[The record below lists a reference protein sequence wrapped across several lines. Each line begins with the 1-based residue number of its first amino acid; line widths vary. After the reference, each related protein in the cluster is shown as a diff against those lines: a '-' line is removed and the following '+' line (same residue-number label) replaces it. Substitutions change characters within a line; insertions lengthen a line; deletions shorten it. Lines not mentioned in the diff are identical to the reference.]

1 MRNTSIKIVMQN
13 KSNSEGLYPIALRIT
28 KNRKKKEIG
37 LGFRCYSDEFENDR
51 FTKKHKLHK
60 KRNLILSEQV
70 LKALSIIDNFE
81 ANKINFTLEEF
92 ENRFVGKTKEDVL
105 VFDFF
110 EEIINDKVKSGKTG
124 NARVYKDT
132 KTSLFK
138 FANNRVLRFN
148 DISVTFLEKYE
159 VHLRENNNN
168 DGGIAV
174 KMRQIRALYNDA
186 LNRGIAKEEFYP
198 FKKYKISKLKGKT
211 AKRALTIDEVKKF
224 LKINIVEY
232 PHLQNSF
239 NYFIFSYYCRGM
251 NFIDLMKLKWSN
263 IQGENIFYTRSKT
276 NRQFVIKILEPV
288 SKVLNYYKSL
298 KTNSQYV
305 FPIVVNENMTPIQL
319 ENRKLKTLKKFN
331 KDLKELSKI
340 AGIESNVTSYVIRHS
355 YATNMKFLGVS
366 SDIISQSMGHS
377 NVEITQSYLKEFEN
391 DILDNENE
399 KLLSL

>member
-1 MRNTSIKIVMQN
+1 MRNTSIKIVLQN
-13 KSNSEGLYPIALRIT
+13 KPNNEGLFSVALRIT

-37 LGFRCYSDEFENDR
+37 LGFRCNQEEFENER
-51 FTKKHKLHK
+51 FTKKHKLYK

-70 LKALSIIDNFE
+70 LKALSIIDDFE
-81 ANKINFTLEEF
+81 ANKINFTLIEF
-92 ENRFVGKTKEDVL
+92 ENKFIGKTKDDVL

-110 EEIINDKVKSGKTG
+110 DEIINDEIKSGKTG
-124 NARVYKDT
+124 NARVYTDT
-132 KTSLFK
+132 KNSLLK
-138 FANNRVLRFN
+138 FFDNRNLRFN
-148 DISVTFLEKYE
+148 NITVTFLEKYE
-159 VHLRENNNN
+159 VHLRERGNN

-174 KMRQIRALYNDA
+174 KIRQLRALYNDA

-198 FKKYKISKLKGKT
+198 FKKYKISKLKGKAT
-211 AKRALTIDEVKKF
+211 KRALTIDEIKKL
-224 LKINIVEY
+224 LKINISEY
-232 PHLQNSF
+232 PHLQNTF

-263 IQGENIFYTRSKT
+263 IQGKNIFYTRSKT

-288 SKVLNYYKSL
+288 NKVLTYYRRIQ
-298 KTNSQYV
+298 TNSQYV
-305 FPIVVNENMTPIQL
+305 FPIIVNENMSPIQL

-331 KDLKELSKI
+331 RDLKELAKI
-340 AGIESNVTSYVIRHS
+340 AGVESNVTSYVIRHS

-399 KLLSL
+399 KLLEL

>member
-1 MRNTSIKIVMQN
+1 MRNTSIKIVIQN
-13 KSNSEGLYPIALRIT
+13 KANNEGLYPIALRIT

-37 LGFRCYSDEFENDR
+37 LGFRCQLDEFENER

-81 ANKINFTLEEF
+81 ANKINFSLVEF
-92 ENRFVGKTKEDVL
+92 ENKFIGKTKDDVL

-110 EEIINDKVKSGKTG
+110 DEIIEEKVKSGKTG
-124 NARVYKDT
+124 NARVYTDT
-132 KTSLFK
+132 RNSLLK
-138 FANNRVLRFN
+138 YANTKNLRFH
-148 DISVTFLEKYE
+148 DVSVTFLEKYE
-159 VHLRENNNN
+159 VYLRENNNN

-174 KMRQIRALYNDA
+174 KMRQLRALYNDA
-186 LNRGIAKEEFYP
+186 LNRGIVKEEFYP
-198 FKKYKISKLKGKT
+198 FKKYKISKLKGKAT
-211 AKRALTIDEVKKF
+211 KRALTIDEVKKF
-224 LKINIVEY
+224 LKIDISKY
-232 PHLQNSF
+232 PYLQNSF

-276 NRQFVIKILEPV
+276 NKQFVIKILEPV
-288 SKVLNYYKSL
+288 KNVLTYYRGRQS
-298 KTNSQYV
+298 NSPYV
-305 FPIVVNENMTPIQL
+305 FPIVVNQNMSPIQL

-331 KDLKELSKI
+331 KDLKELAKI

-399 KLLSL
+399 KLLEL

>member
-1 MRNTSIKIVMQN
+1 MQN
-13 KSNSEGLYPIALRIT
+13 KSNSEGLFPIALRIT
-28 KNRKKKEIG
+28 KDRRKKEIG
-37 LGFRCYSDEFENDR
+37 LGFRCSIDEFENER
-51 FTKKHKLHK
+51 FTKKHPLHK
-60 KRNLILSEQV
+60 KRNLILSELV

-81 ANKINFTLEEF
+81 ANKINFSLTEF
-92 ENRFVGKTKEDVL
+92 ENKFIGKSKDDIP

-110 EEIINDKVKSGKTG
+110 DEIIEDKVKSGKTG

-132 KTSLFK
+132 KTSLSK
-138 FANNRVLRFN
+138 FANNKNLRFN
-148 DISVTFLEKYE
+148 DITVAFLEKYE
-159 VHLRENNNN
+159 VHLRENQNN

-174 KMRQIRALYNDA
+174 KMRQLRALYNDA

-224 LKINIVEY
+224 LNINIAEH
-232 PHLQNSF
+232 PHLQNAF

-263 IQGENIFYTRSKT
+263 IQGDNIFYTRSKT

-288 SKVLNYYKSL
+288 RKVLSHYKSL
-298 KTNSQYV
+298 RPDSPYV
-305 FPIVVNENMTPIQL
+305 FPLILNENITPTQL

-391 DILDNENE
+391 DILDHENE
-399 KLLSL
+399 KLLNL

>member
-1 MRNTSIKIVMQN
+1 MRNTSIKIILQN
-13 KSNSEGLYPIALRIT
+13 KPNNEGLSSVALRIT

-37 LGFRCYSDEFENDR
+37 LGFKCHLDEFENGQ

-60 KRNLILSEQV
+60 KRNLILSEQI

-81 ANKINFTLEEF
+81 ANKINFTLIEF
-92 ENRFVGKTKEDVL
+92 ENKFIGKTKDDVF

-110 EEIINDKVKSGKTG
+110 DEIINDEIKSGKTG
-124 NARVYKDT
+124 NARVYTDT
-132 KTSLFK
+132 KNSMLK
-138 FANNRVLRFN
+138 FTNTRNLRFN
-148 DISVTFLEKYE
+148 DITVTFLEKYE
-159 VHLRENNNN
+159 VHLRERGNN

-186 LNRGIAKEEFYP
+186 LNREIAKEEFYP
-198 FKKYKISKLKGKT
+198 FKKYKISKLKGKAT
-211 AKRALTIDEVKKF
+211 KRALTIDEVKKF
-224 LKINIVEY
+224 LKINISEY

-263 IQGENIFYTRSKT
+263 VQGENIFYTRSKT
-276 NRQFVIKILEPV
+276 NRQFVIKVLDPV
-288 SKVLNYYKSL
+288 SKVLDYYKNIRA
-298 KTNSQYV
+298 NSKHI
-305 FPIVVNENMTPIQL
+305 FPIVINENMTPTQL

-331 KDLKELSKI
+331 KDLKELAKI
-340 AGIESNVTSYVIRHS
+340 AEINSNITSYVIRHS

-377 NVEITQSYLKEFEN
+377 NVEITQSYLKDFEN
-391 DILDNENE
+391 DILDSENK
-399 KLLSL
+399 KLLNL

>member
-1 MRNTSIKIVMQN
+1 MQN

-37 LGFRCYSDEFENDR
+37 LGFRCYPDEFENER

-81 ANKINFTLEEF
+81 ANKINFTLLEF
-92 ENRFVGKTKEDVL
+92 ENKFIGKTKDDVL

-110 EEIINDKVKSGKTG
+110 DEIIDDKVKSGKTG

-132 KTSLFK
+132 KNSLLK
-138 FANNRVLRFN
+138 FVNNRALRFN

-159 VHLRENNNN
+159 VYLRENNNN

-174 KMRQIRALYNDA
+174 KMRQLRALYNDA

-211 AKRALTIDEVKKF
+211 AKRALTIEEVKKF
-224 LKINIVEY
+224 LKINISEY

-239 NYFIFSYYCRGM
+239 DYFIFSYYCRGM

-288 SKVLNYYKSL
+288 SKVLSYYKGL
-298 KTNSQYV
+298 KPNSQYV
-305 FPIVVNENMTPIQL
+305 FPLILNENITPTQL

-340 AGIESNVTSYVIRHS
+340 VGIESNVTSYVIRHS

>member
-1 MRNTSIKIVMQN
+1 MRNTSIKIVLQN
-13 KSNSEGLYPIALRIT
+13 KPNNEGLVSVALRIT

-37 LGFRCYSDEFENDR
+37 LGFRCHVDEFENER
-51 FTKKHKLHK
+51 FTKKHKLYK

-81 ANKINFTLEEF
+81 ANKIDFSLVEF
-92 ENRFVGKTKEDVL
+92 ENKFIGKTKDDVL

-110 EEIINDKVKSGKTG
+110 DEIIEDKVKSGKTG

-132 KTSLFK
+132 KNSLLK
-138 FANNRVLRFN
+138 FLNTKNLRFHE
-148 DISVTFLEKYE
+148 ISVTFLEKYE
-159 VHLRENNNN
+159 VHLRQNNNN

-174 KMRQIRALYNDA
+174 KMRQLRALYNDA
-186 LNRGIAKEEFYP
+186 LNRGIVKEEFYP
-198 FKKYKISKLKGKT
+198 FKKYKISKLKGKAT
-211 AKRALTIDEVKKF
+211 KRALTIDEVKKF
-224 LKINIVEY
+224 LKINISEY

-239 NYFIFSYYCRGM
+239 NYFLFSYYCRGM

-263 IQGENIFYTRSKT
+263 VQGENIFYTRSKT
-276 NRQFVIKILEPV
+276 NKQFVIKILEPV
-288 SKVLNYYKSL
+288 SKVLDYYRGL
-298 KTNSQYV
+298 QNKTPYV
-305 FPIVVNENMTPIQL
+305 FPIILNVNITPTQL

-331 KDLKELSKI
+331 KDLKELAKI
-340 AGIESNVTSYVIRHS
+340 AGIESNITSYVIRHS

-399 KLLSL
+399 KLLNL

>member
-1 MRNTSIKIVMQN
+1 MRNTSIKIVLQN
-13 KSNSEGLYPIALRIT
+13 KPNNEGLFSVALRIT

-37 LGFRCYSDEFENDR
+37 LGFRCNQEEFESER
-51 FTKKHKLHK
+51 FTKKHKLFK

-70 LKALSIIDNFE
+70 LKALSIIDDFE
-81 ANKINFTLEEF
+81 ANKINFTLTEF
-92 ENRFVGKTKEDVL
+92 EDKFIGKTKDDVL

-110 EEIINDKVKSGKTG
+110 DEIINDEIKSGKTG
-124 NARVYKDT
+124 NARVYTDT
-132 KTSLFK
+132 KKSLLK
-138 FANNRVLRFN
+138 FVDSKNLRFI
-148 DISVTFLEKYE
+148 DITVTFLEKYE
-159 VHLRENNNN
+159 VHLRERGNN

-174 KMRQIRALYNDA
+174 KMRQLRALYNDA

-198 FKKYKISKLKGKT
+198 FKKYKISRLKGKAT
-211 AKRALTIDEVKKF
+211 KRALTIDEIKKL
-224 LKINIVEY
+224 LKINISEH
-232 PHLQNSF
+232 PHLQNTF

-288 SKVLNYYKSL
+288 NKVLTYYKTIQL
-298 KTNSQYV
+298 NSQYV
-305 FPIVVNENMTPIQL
+305 FPIVVNEKMSPVQL

-331 KDLKELSKI
+331 KDLKELAKI
-340 AGIESNVTSYVIRHS
+340 AGVESNVTSYVIRHS

-377 NVEITQSYLKEFEN
+377 NVEITQSYLKDFEN

>member
-1 MRNTSIKIVMQN
+1 MQN
-13 KSNSEGLYPIALRIT
+13 KSNSEGLYPIALRVT

-37 LGFRCYSDEFENDR
+37 LGFRCYADEFENER

-70 LKALSIIDNFE
+70 LKALTIIDNFE
-81 ANKINFTLEEF
+81 ANKINFTLLEF
-92 ENRFVGKTKEDVL
+92 ESKFVGKTKDDVL

-110 EEIINDKVKSGKTG
+110 DEIINDKVKSGKTG

-132 KTSLFK
+132 KNSLLK
-138 FANNRVLRFN
+138 FANNRALRFN

-159 VHLRENNNN
+159 VYLRENNNS

-174 KMRQIRALYNDA
+174 KMRQLRALYNDA
-186 LNRGIAKEEFYP
+186 LNRSIVNEEFYP
-198 FKKYKISKLKGKT
+198 FKKYKISKLKGKAT
-211 AKRALTIDEVKKF
+211 KRALTIEDVKKL
-224 LKINIVEY
+224 LKINIIEY

-276 NRQFVIKILEPV
+276 NKQFVIKILQPV
-288 SKVLNYYKSL
+288 ENVLNHYKGL
-298 KTNSQYV
+298 NANSKYV
-305 FPIVVNENMTPIQL
+305 FPLILSESITPTQL
-319 ENRKLKTLKKFN
+319 ENRKMKTLKKFN

-340 AGIESNVTSYVIRHS
+340 AGVDSNVTSYVIRHS

-377 NVEITQSYLKEFEN
+377 NLEITQSYLKEFEN

>member
-1 MRNTSIKIVMQN
+1 MQN

-28 KNRKKKEIG
+28 KDRRKKEIG
-37 LGFRCYSDEFENDR
+37 LGFRCLPDEFENER

-60 KRNLILSEQV
+60 KRNIILSEQV

-81 ANKINFTLEEF
+81 ANKINFTLIEF
-92 ENRFVGKTKEDVL
+92 ESKFVGKTKDDVP
-105 VFDFF
+105 VFEFF
-110 EEIINDKVKSGKTG
+110 DEIISDKIKSGKTG

-132 KTSLFK
+132 KNSLLK
-138 FANNRVLRFN
+138 FANNKNLRFN
-148 DISVTFLEKYE
+148 DITVTFLEKYE
-159 VHLRENNNN
+159 VYLRENNNS

-198 FKKYKISKLKGKT
+198 FKKYKISKLKGK
-211 AKRALTIDEVKKF
+211 ASKRALSIDEVKLF
-224 LKINIVEY
+224 LAMDIAKY
-232 PHLQNSF
+232 PHLANSF

-251 NFIDLMKLKWSN
+251 NFIDLMKFKWSN
-263 IQGENIFYTRSKT
+263 VQGDNIVYTRSKT
-276 NRQFVIKILEPV
+276 GRQFVIRILEPV
-288 SKVLNYYKSL
+288 SKVLSYYKNL
-298 KTNSQYV
+298 KPDSKYV
-305 FPIVVNENMTPIQL
+305 FPLILNENITPTQL

-340 AGIESNVTSYVIRHS
+340 AGIESNITSYVIRHS

-377 NVEITQSYLKEFEN
+377 NLEITQSYLKEFEN

-399 KLLSL
+399 KLLSI

>member
-1 MRNTSIKIVMQN
+1 MQN
-13 KSNSEGLYPIALRIT
+13 KCNSEGLYPIALRIT
-28 KNRKKKEIG
+28 KSRKKREIG
-37 LGFRCYSDEFENDR
+37 LGFRCYPDEFENER

-70 LKALSIIDNFE
+70 LKALTIIDNFE
-81 ANKINFTLEEF
+81 ANKINFTLLEF
-92 ENRFVGKTKEDVL
+92 ANKFTGTTKDDIL

-110 EEIINDKVKSGKTG
+110 DEIINDKVKSGKTG

-132 KTSLFK
+132 KNSLLK
-138 FANNRVLRFN
+138 FANNRALRFN
-148 DISVTFLEKYE
+148 DISVAFLEKYE
-159 VHLRENNNN
+159 VYLRENNNS

-174 KMRQIRALYNDA
+174 KMRQLRALYNDA

-211 AKRALTIDEVKKF
+211 AKRALTIEDVKKF

-276 NRQFVIKILEPV
+276 NKQFVIKILPPV
-288 SKVLNYYKSL
+288 ENVLNYYKGL
-298 KTNSQYV
+298 NLNSKYV
-305 FPIVVNENMTPIQL
+305 FPLILSESITPAQL
-319 ENRKLKTLKKFN
+319 ENRKMKTLKKFN
-331 KDLKELSKI
+331 KDLKELSTI

-377 NVEITQSYLKEFEN
+377 NLEITQSYLKEFEN

-399 KLLSL
+399 KLLTL

>member
-1 MRNTSIKIVMQN
+1 MQN
-13 KSNSEGLYPIALRIT
+13 KSNSGGLYPIALRIT

-37 LGFRCYSDEFENDR
+37 LGFRCYSDEFENER

-70 LKALSIIDNFE
+70 LKALSIIDSFE

-92 ENRFVGKTKEDVL
+92 ENKFVGKTKEDVL

-138 FANNRVLRFN
+138 FANNRALRFN

-186 LNRGIAKEEFYP
+186 LNRGIAQEEFYP

-288 SKVLNYYKSL
+288 SKVLSYYKVL
-298 KTNSQYV
+298 KPNSQYV
-305 FPIVVNENMTPIQL
+305 FPLILNENITPIQL

>member
-1 MRNTSIKIVMQN
+1 MQN
-13 KSNSEGLYPIALRIT
+13 KANSEGLYPIALRIT
-28 KNRKKKEIG
+28 KDRKKKEIG
-37 LGFRCYSDEFENDR
+37 LGFKCNVDEFENGQ
-51 FTKKHKLHK
+51 FTKKHTLYK
-60 KRNLILSEQV
+60 KRNFILTEQV

-81 ANKINFTLEEF
+81 ANKINFSLLEF
-92 ENRFVGKTKEDVL
+92 ENKFIGKTKDDVF

-110 EEIINDKVKSGKTG
+110 DEIIEDEIRSGKTG

-132 KTSLFK
+132 KNSLLK
-138 FANNRVLRFN
+138 FVNTKNLRFHE
-148 DISVTFLEKYE
+148 ISVTFLEKYE
-159 VHLRENNNN
+159 VYLRENNNN

-174 KMRQIRALYNDA
+174 KMRQLRALYNDA
-186 LNRGIAKEEFYP
+186 LNRGIVKEEYYP

-211 AKRALTIDEVKKF
+211 AKRALTIDEVKKL
-224 LKINIVEY
+224 LKINIIEY

-276 NRQFVIKILEPV
+276 KKQFVIKILEPV
-288 SKVLNYYKSL
+288 SEVLDYYRSL
-298 KTNSQYV
+298 QKQSSYV
-305 FPIVVNENMTPIQL
+305 FPLILNENTTPTQL

-331 KDLKELSKI
+331 KDLKELAKI
-340 AGIESNVTSYVIRHS
+340 VGIESNVTSYVIRHS

-377 NVEITQSYLKEFEN
+377 NLEITQSYLKEFEN

-399 KLLSL
+399 KLLEL